1 MSATANQSSGG
12 LWNKFRSSTKSLS
25 HSLSNLSVRT
35 ETDGDTVTSTVVHR
49 ALVKFYKD
57 QEPFTGFPGWLGH
70 KDDLPNEQKILKKQN
85 HVSSNPISS
94 GFHHLRKVSTDLKKQ
109 HGSGAPPFAEAE
121 QHSSAGMSFHQVYM
135 SQSTEIASESVQ
147 SVNLSQSSHHNAG
160 GAADVRAQQTQVAPS
175 PAGISSSSMMMR
187 ERLKRQNTR
196 SSRNLGQS

>member
-1 MSATANQSSGG
+1 MSATTSQNSGG

-35 ETDGDTVTSTVVHR
+35 ETDGDTVTSTVVHK

-85 HVSSNPISS
+85 HVSSNPISN
-94 GFHHLRKVSTDLKKQ
+94 GFHHLRKASSDHKKQ
-109 HGSGAPPFAEAE
+109 HGSGPAVFAEPE
-121 QHSSAGMSFHQVYM
+121 QHSSAGRSFHQIYM
-135 SQSTEIASESVQ
+135 SQNTEMASEPVQ
-147 SVNLSQSSHHNAG
+147 SPNPSQISQQNGG
-160 GAADVRAQQTQVAPS
+160 GAADGGAQQTSPS
-175 PAGISSSSMMMR
+175 PARISSSSMMMR

-196 SSRNLGQS
+196 SSRNLGQG